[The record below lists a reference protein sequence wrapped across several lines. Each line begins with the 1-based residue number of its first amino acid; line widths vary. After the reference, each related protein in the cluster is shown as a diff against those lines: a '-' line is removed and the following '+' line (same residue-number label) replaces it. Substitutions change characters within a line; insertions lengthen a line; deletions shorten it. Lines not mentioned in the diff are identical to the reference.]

1 MNNLKENESLILYK
15 VEKEEILLR
24 ELLKDELEFSGRL
37 FKRLLKN
44 KLILVNNK
52 FPKSN
57 EKIFK
62 GDLIKIFLEDEKEDI
77 VPQDIKIDIIYED
90 YDILVINKVPG
101 IVVHPTKSHDN
112 GTIANGVANYFKKKG
127 IQKKVRFVNRLDM
140 DTSGILVIAKNSFGH
155 QQMAYQMSNNIISK
169 KYITIVEG
177 VIENDE
183 GIIDANIG
191 KDDKNS
197 ILNIVRKDG
206 KKAITK
212 YKVIDRFK
220 NATAVEVEL
229 LTGKTHQIRVHFK
242 HIGHPI
248 VGDSLYNKKSPL
260 IGRQA
265 LHSWKLSFDIPRKKE
280 KAMVI
285 AQLPEDINRLINKL

>member
-24 ELLKDELEFSGRL
+24 ELLKDELKFSGRL

-57 EKIFK
+57 EKIVK
-62 GDLIKIFLEDEKEDI
+62 GDLIKIFLEDENEDI

-101 IVVHPTKSHDN
+101 IVVHPTKNHDN

-169 KYITIVEG
+169 KYIAIVEG

-183 GIIDANIG
+183 GVIDANIG

-285 AQLPEDINRLINKL
+285 AQLPEDINKLINSY